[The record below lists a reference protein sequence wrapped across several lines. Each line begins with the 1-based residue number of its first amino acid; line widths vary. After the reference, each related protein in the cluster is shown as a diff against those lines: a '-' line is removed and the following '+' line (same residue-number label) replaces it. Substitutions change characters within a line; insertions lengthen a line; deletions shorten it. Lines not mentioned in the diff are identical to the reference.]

1 MEHLQH
7 DPRTKQLVKDTLFDF
22 LYSNV
27 QVQMKTRLDNI
38 IVKNTLLGGYGHK
51 SFFYKGVLYQCDSTK
66 PPLKRNTLLLQL
78 RPLMDDYL
86 KEMNQLNEE
95 ELPYV
100 LGFINQVLNSS
111 NDFQDYLRLFPN
123 AVHHP
128 LEKLVLSC
136 PCRTKQLSDAS
147 VETLRKKNQK
157 SIELM
162 KKRMVLNLIT

>member
-22 LYSNV
+22 LYSHV
-27 QVQMKTRLDNI
+27 QEEMKTRLDTI
-38 IVKNTLLGGYGHK
+38 IVKNTLLGGFGHK
-51 SFFYKGVLYQCDSTK
+51 SFFYKGEIYQCDSTR
-66 PPLKRNTLLLQL
+66 PPIKRNLLLPQL
-78 RPLMDDYL
+78 RTLMDDYI
-86 KEMNQLNEE
+86 KDVKQLNEE

-128 LEKLVLSC
+128 LERLALSC
-136 PCRTKQLSDAS
+136 PYRTKQLSDDS